1 MEKHP
6 NTAANWA

>member
-6 NTAANWA
+6 NTKPI